1 MPTLK
6 RYEIIEISKAEK
18 FAPINPAMS
27 ARMLAALHRAASTK
41 SQEQI
46 EQAIGRLGLW
56 GYMTESN
63 RALCSVTDWGK

>member
-6 RYEIIEISKAEK
+6 KHEIIEISRAEK
-18 FAPINPAMS
+18 FAPVNPAMS

-46 EQAIGRLGLW
+46 EQVIGRLGLW

-63 RALCSVTDWGK
+63 RALCGATTWGA

>member
-1 MPTLK
+1 MRK
-6 RYEIIEISKAEK
+6 YERLEVVKAEK
-18 FAPINPAMS
+18 FAPINPAMA

-41 SQEQI
+41 SQDEI
-46 EQAIGRLGLW
+46 EQVIGRLGLW

>member
-1 MPTLK
+1 MRK
-6 RYEIIEISKAEK
+6 YERLEIAKAEK

-41 SQEQI
+41 SQDEI

>member
-1 MPTLK
+1 MRK
-6 RYEIIEISKAEK
+6 YERLEIVKAEK
-18 FAPINPAMS
+18 FAPLNPAMA

-41 SQEQI
+41 SQDEI

-63 RALCSVTDWGK
+63 RALCGVTTWGK

>member
-6 RYEIIEISKAEK
+6 RYEIIEIGKAEK
-18 FAPINPAMS
+18 FASVNPAMA
-27 ARMLAALHRAASTK
+27 ARMLAALHRAASSK

-63 RALCSVTDWGK
+63 RALCSVTTWGK